1 MQVRAKLTVNGAPN
15 VMPFR
20 WFKESPHAA
29 YLVRQYFHANLL
41 ERLSSPPFLSLIE
54 KKWLAFQLLQA
65 VQQCHAVGVC
75 HGDIKAE
82 NVPRATLTCRSPP
95 PDLLLASMQ
104 LRLTSPAPAPAPR
117 RPTSPAPHPHLTRTY
132 PLPAPGAAHFDELAL
147 PDGPSHIQARVAAA
161 GGPRSV

>member
-65 VQQCHAVGVC
+65 VQQCHAAGVC

-82 NVPRATLTCRSPP
+82 NVPRASALTCRAPP
-95 PDLLLASMQ
+95 PSAAARICATPPHLTRTRTRTPQALLTRTA
-104 LRLTSPAPAPAPR
+104 
-117 RPTSPAPHPHLTRTY
+117 PAPHPHRTRTY
-132 PLPAPGAAHFDELAL
+132 PLPP
-147 PDGPSHIQARVAAA
+147 ART
-161 GGPRSV
+161 RCCSLR

>member
-82 NVPRATLTCRSPP
+82 NVSLASLTCCSPP
-95 PDLLLASMQ
+95 CNSASPHPHPHS
-104 LRLTSPAPAPAPR
+104 SPAPN
-117 RPTSPAPHPHLTRTY
+117 PHLPPTPTRCCSR
-132 PLPAPGAAHFDELAL
+132 P
-147 PDGPSHIQARVAAA
+147 
-161 GGPRSV
+161 

>member
-82 NVPRATLTCRSPP
+82 NVPRATLTCCSPP
-95 PDLLLASMQ
+95 PDLLLASTRPAA
-104 LRLTSPAPAPAPR
+104 RLHATPPHLTRTRTRTPQAHLTR
-117 RPTSPAPHPHLTRTY
+117 TSPAPHPHQPPARTRCCS
-132 PLPAPGAAHFDELAL
+132 L
-147 PDGPSHIQARVAAA
+147 R
-161 GGPRSV
+161 

>member
-1 MQVRAKLTVNGAPN
+1 MHMPSVQVRAKLTVNGAPN

-82 NVPRATLTCRSPP
+82 NVPPASTPHLLPPLTCCHPSPTARLP
-95 PDLLLASMQ
+95 MNSASPQ
-104 LRLTSPAPAPAPR
+104 
-117 RPTSPAPHPHLTRTY
+117 PHPH
-132 PLPAPGAAHFDELAL
+132 P
-147 PDGPSHIQARVAAA
+147 
-161 GGPRSV
+161 

>member
-65 VQQCHAVGVC
+65 VQQCHAAGVC

-82 NVPRATLTCRSPP
+82 NVPRASALSCRAPP
-95 PDLLLASMQ
+95 PSAAA
-104 LRLTSPAPAPAPR
+104 RICATP
-117 RPTSPAPHPHLTRTY
+117 PHLTRTRTRT
-132 PLPAPGAAHFDELAL
+132 PQAH
-147 PDGPSHIQARVAAA
+147 
-161 GGPRSV
+161 

>member
-1 MQVRAKLTVNGAPN
+1 MPSVQVRAKLTVNGAPN

-82 NVPRATLTCRSPP
+82 NVGPPPPLTCCHPSPAATPHLLPPLTYCSPP
-95 PDLLLASMQ
+95 DELS
-104 LRLTSPAPAPAPR
+104 LTSASPAP
-117 RPTSPAPHPHLTRTY
+117 LTRT
-132 PLPAPGAAHFDELAL
+132 
-147 PDGPSHIQARVAAA
+147 
-161 GGPRSV
+161 

>member
-82 NVPRATLTCRSPP
+82 NVMVTSWGW
-95 PDLLLASMQ
+95 LLLCDFANFKPAS
-104 LRLTSPAPAPAPR
+104 
-117 RPTSPAPHPHLTRTY
+117 
-132 PLPAPGAAHFDELAL
+132 LPIKRCL
-147 PDGPSHIQARVAAA
+147 
-161 GGPRSV
+161 

>member
-65 VQQCHAVGVC
+65 VQQCHAAGVC

-82 NVPRATLTCRSPP
+82 NVPPPSPAACLYP
-95 PDLLLASMQ
+95 HLPRASMK

-117 RPTSPAPHPHLTRTY
+117 RPT
-132 PLPAPGAAHFDELAL
+132 
-147 PDGPSHIQARVAAA
+147 
-161 GGPRSV
+161 